1 MGDRIASRYELR
13 ERLGG
18 SATATVWR
26 ARDKRRRRDVA
37 LKVANDQPSDVA
49 SRRQLAAEAD
59 AAGRLNHPNIVPLL
73 DAHIGRKEAALAFTY
88 VGGETLARRL
98 ARSGRL
104 YPGEAAAI
112 AADIADAL
120 AHAHGRGVVHRD
132 VKPGNVMIGPDGR
145 AQIFDFGISSTPARS
160 DGGLPA
166 PGMTSGTLPY
176 MAPEQLAGQPADPA
190 TDVYALGVV
199 LYEML
204 AGRRPYVAATTAE
217 LARQQRLPAA
227 PVNDAPAELVDL
239 AIAALA
245 FDPRVRPAATEV
257 ARQLRAWLARLAEA
271 QTVFVAA
278 VPQTAVVPAVAA
290 HSARP
295 VGRRPS
301 AIALVAGAIFIV
313 GLIGGSLV
321 LSNGFGHPAS
331 TTGPATVAPTP
342 APDQPTLGPTQPAA
356 NPVSGSGAGGGNQGG
371 NNGNGGNDNQGGN
384 NGNHGDNGHGG
395 HGHGHGKGD

>member
-1 MGDRIASRYELR
+1 MSDRIASRYELR
-13 ERLGG
+13 ERLGS

-73 DAHIGRKEAALAFTY
+73 DAHIGRKDAALAFTY

-104 YPGEAAAI
+104 YPAEAAAI
-112 AADIADAL
+112 AGDIADAL
-120 AHAHGRGVVHRD
+120 AHAHSRGVVHRD

-145 AQIFDFGISSTPARS
+145 AQLFDFGIAATPARA

-190 TDVYALGVV
+190 SDVYALGVV

-217 LARQQRLPAA
+217 LARQQRLPAG
-227 PVNDAPAELVDL
+227 PVSDAPAELVDL
-239 AIAALA
+239 ATAALA
-245 FDPRVRPAATEV
+245 YDPRARPPASEV

-290 HSARP
+290 QSAGP

-301 AIALVAGAIFIV
+301 AMALVAGAILVV

-321 LSNGFGHPAS
+321 LSNGLGHPAS
-331 TTGPATVAPTP
+331 TGRPAIVAPTP
-342 APDQPTLGPTQPAA
+342 ATDQPTPGPTQAAAKPAPA
-356 NPVSGSGAGGGNQGG
+356 PAAGGGNQGD
-371 NNGNGGNDNQGGN
+371 NGGHGG
-384 NGNHGDNGHGG
+384 NGHGG